1 MSPSADV
8 RKIRA
13 WPFVSTPVVVSI
25 LATATTAMSAWFL
38 AAEKRIAGEWGF
50 SLDDSWIYAT
60 MARNLATGHGFA
72 FNPDEPVAG
81 ATGPLYTFVLAFFYF
96 LFRDVLWPA
105 KIFGVVCHFGAA
117 LALYAT
123 VEVLVP
129 GRRALALFAGV
140 LLATAPA
147 LVWASL
153 SGMEISFYL
162 LVVCIGLLF
171 YVRGR
176 FVAAVAA
183 WAVGIWLRP
192 DGLFLL
198 ALGLLGPPREIWKR
212 VLVVAP
218 IVIGFLAFNQAIGG
232 HWMPQ
237 TVGMKAHFGIDL
249 VHRTGSLVREWGA
262 LWGIPYR
269 PTDDLEEPVLLLGLL
284 AAGAAVTLRQRPLL
298 ALYVIGLPIA
308 LSLFREHSASHKR
321 YILYVIPFGIALA
334 TTGLATISRRL
345 RGGAGR
351 ALVLSLAIGCLVWQ
365 LAYAGRQADLHG
377 WNVQNINAMQ
387 RALGHFAEK
396 ITRPGDRIATN
407 DIGAIGYFSHRPVV
421 DLMGLITP
429 QEPLPKML
437 SKYKP
442 ELLVIFVDWFHEY
455 ALWDPDSEGFVF
467 LDADSTH
474 QYMIVGAIELRHN
487 TISARDQMV
496 AFRRLPA
503 GAPAPDRL
511 LMEVR

>member
-1 MSPSADV
+1 MG
-8 RKIRA
+8 
-13 WPFVSTPVVVSI
+13 I
-25 LATATTAMSAWFL
+25 LAAAVLAMCVWFL
-38 AAEKRIAGEWGF
+38 GAEKRIAGEWGF

-81 ATGPLYTFVLAFFYF
+81 STGPLYTFVLAFFYL
-96 LFRDVLWPA
+96 LFREVIWSG
-105 KIFGVVCHFGAA
+105 KVFGMVCQIGAA
-117 LALYAT
+117 VALYAT
-123 VEVLVP
+123 VQALVP
-129 GRRALALFAGV
+129 GRRVLALAAGV
-140 LLATAPA
+140 LMATAPA

-162 LVVCIGLLF
+162 LLVCVGLYF

-176 FVAAVAA
+176 SVAAVLV
-183 WAVGIWLRP
+183 WAVGVWLRP
-192 DGLFLL
+192 DGLFLV
-198 ALGLLGPPREIWKR
+198 ALGIIGPPREAMKR
-212 VLVVAP
+212 ALAAAP
-218 IVIGFLAFNQAIGG
+218 IVLAFLVFNHAVGG

-237 TVGMKAHFGIDL
+237 TVGVKAHFGIDL
-249 VHRTGSLVREWGA
+249 VHRTGNLLREWGA

-269 PTDDLEEPVLLLGLL
+269 PADELEEPVLLLGLL
-284 AAGAAVTLRQRPLL
+284 AAGAAVTLRRRPLL
-298 ALYVIGLPIA
+298 ALYVLGLPIA

-334 TTGLATISRRL
+334 AVGLDAIGRRL
-345 RGGAGR
+345 PGAAGR
-351 ALVLSLAIGCLVWQ
+351 TSVAALAGACLVWQ
-365 LAYAGRQADLHG
+365 MAYAGRQAELHG
-377 WNVQNINAMQ
+377 WNVQNINEMQ
-387 RALGHFAEK
+387 RRLGQFAEK

-429 QEPLPKML
+429 KEPLPRML
-437 SKYKP
+437 SKYRP

-455 ALWDPDSEGFVF
+455 ALWDPDSKGYVF

-474 QYMIVGAIELRHN
+474 QYMIVGAIELGHN
-487 TISARDQMV
+487 TISAKDQMV

-503 GAPAPDRL
+503 GSPAPERL